1 MCCQETKTSP
11 KFKMNTPGYHQYWN
25 HAERPGYAGTLI
37 LTRKEKE
44 PLSDTYGI
52 GVEELDREG
61 RVIALEYKDFYIVNA
76 YVPSLNPYSSAE
88 RPDYRLEWEA
98 AFRSY
103 LSRLQQVKPVVL
115 CGDFNATRA
124 YIDSYPDNGKNE
136 PDNPF
141 FQSEVR
147 DGFEKLL
154 AVGFVDAFRALHP
167 RKEGAYTWW
176 GPKNNDRAENRGSR
190 LDYFLV
196 SGELLSFVQSIK
208 FHRDTQGSD
217 HCPISMLFC
226 PVKPK

>member
-1 MCCQETKTSP
+1 
-11 KFKMNTPGYHQYWN
+11 MNTPGYHQYWN
-25 HAERPGYAGTLI
+25 YAERPGYAGTLI

-76 YVPSLNPYSSAE
+76 YVPSLNPYSSPE

-136 PDNPF
+136 PDKAVCGPE
-141 FQSEVR
+141 SIMA
-147 DGFEKLL
+147 EKLSQL
-154 AVGFVDAFRALHP
+154 MSTSPITAAHITIDVDGGSIEVKMNPLW
-167 RKEGAYTWW
+167 RKLREGRETS
-176 GPKNNDRAENRGSR
+176 PPVRQH
-190 LDYFLV
+190 
-196 SGELLSFVQSIK
+196 SGRKQS
-208 FHRDTQGSD
+208 
-217 HCPISMLFC
+217 P
-226 PVKPK
+226 KPKTQPDR